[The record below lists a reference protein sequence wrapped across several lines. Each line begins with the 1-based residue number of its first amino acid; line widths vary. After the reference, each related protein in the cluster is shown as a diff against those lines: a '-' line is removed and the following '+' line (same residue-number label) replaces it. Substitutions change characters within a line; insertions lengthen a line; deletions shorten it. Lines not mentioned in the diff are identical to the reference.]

1 MKSGIVVVDG
11 RARRYE
17 NTAVKS
23 VQKIGDIGKIYEKI
37 KFDIPLDSCD
47 ETLWLRVSEGSNFF
61 NKERNG

>member
-37 KFDIPLDSCD
+37 KFDIPLDSCG
-47 ETLWLRVSEGSNFF
+47 EILWFMC
-61 NKERNG
+61 K